1 MDNAD
6 KDVVISRLLQDPES
20 RRKLAAS
27 MVSPIRCGGSGYEGD
42 RFYLL
47 LGGRKVFTD
56 TEEYQ
61 ALLRARGHGALHR

>member
-1 MDNAD
+1 MTNDERNDAL
-6 KDVVISRLLQDPES
+6 RLLLQDPES

-42 RFYLL
+42 RYYLL

-61 ALLRARGHGALHR
+61 AILRARGYGALHR